1 MIDSKKEIWLMRHGE
16 TEWSAKSMHTSRT
29 DLPLLPS
36 GIKQA
41 EELGEKLKGRS
52 FELVLVSPMQR
63 ARETCRRAG
72 YGDVARETDDLKEW
86 DYGAYEGRSTAEIR
100 KDHPTWS
107 LWRDGVVDGEALEHV
122 VARVQR
128 VIQRCLAVDGD
139 VALFAHGHVLRIL
152 TAVWLELTPD
162 RGQLFMLGTGT
173 ISILGFEHDY
183 RVIKR
188 WNSPQV

>member
-1 MIDSKKEIWLMRHGE
+1 
-16 TEWSAKSMHTSRT
+16 
-29 DLPLLPS
+29 
-36 GIKQA
+36 IKQA

-122 VARVQR
+122 GARVQR
-128 VIQRCLAVDGD
+128 VIQRCL
-139 VALFAHGHVLRIL
+139 
-152 TAVWLELTPD
+152 
-162 RGQLFMLGTGT
+162 
-173 ISILGFEHDY
+173 
-183 RVIKR
+183 
-188 WNSPQV
+188 

>member
-1 MIDSKKEIWLMRHGE
+1 MNDAKKEIWLIRHGE
-16 TEWSAKSMHTSRT
+16 TEWSAKGMHTSRT

-41 EELGEKLKGRS
+41 EELGTRLKHRS
-52 FELVLVSPMQR
+52 FGLVLVSPMQR
-63 ARETCRRAG
+63 ARETCRLAG
-72 YGDVARETDDLKEW
+72 YGDIARTTNDLKEW
-86 DYGAYEGRSTAEIR
+86 DYGAYEGRTTADIR
-100 KDHPTWS
+100 NENPRWS
-107 LWRDGVVDGEALEHV
+107 LWRDGVADGEPIEHV
-122 VARVQR
+122 GARVQR
-128 VIQRCLAVDGD
+128 VIEQCLEVGGD

-152 TAVWLELTPD
+152 TAVWLGLKPD

-188 WNSPQV
+188 WNSPVV